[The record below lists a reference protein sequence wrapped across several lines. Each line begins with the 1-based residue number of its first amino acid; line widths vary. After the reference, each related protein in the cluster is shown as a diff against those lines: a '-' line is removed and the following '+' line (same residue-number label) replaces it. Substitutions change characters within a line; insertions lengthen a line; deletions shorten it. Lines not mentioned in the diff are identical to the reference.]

1 MNNVFATC
9 QCHFDFLNSYGYAIP
24 SFADDNAITFCGD
37 CTRIRMLYSPFE
49 LVVEGV
55 IEDFNGRHFAIED
68 AFTYINETE
77 HRGYFQFANNDPE
90 TTLKG
95 MRDFAENLCFLF
107 AKIDLSMPGNFD
119 AVWNFTQAEE
129 DAYKKRRIVEDE
141 LREAERC
148 WRLKKYP
155 KAIALFENNAESLSQ
170 SQRQKLS
177 YMKRH

>member
-1 MNNVFATC
+1 
-9 QCHFDFLNSYGYAIP
+9 
-24 SFADDNAITFCGD
+24 
-37 CTRIRMLYSPFE
+37 
-49 LVVEGV
+49 
-55 IEDFNGRHFAIED
+55 
-68 AFTYINETE
+68 
-77 HRGYFQFANNDPE
+77 
-90 TTLKG
+90 
-95 MRDFAENLCFLF
+95 MRAFAENLCFLF
-107 AKIDLSMPGNFD
+107 AKIDLSMLANFD

-155 KAIALFENNAESLSQ
+155 EAIALFENNAESLSQ

>member
-1 MNNVFATC
+1 MSNVFATC
-9 QCHFDFLNSYGYAIP
+9 QCHFDFLNSYGYAAP
-24 SFADDNAITFCGD
+24 SFADDNAITYCGGY
-37 CTRIRMLYSPFE
+37 TRIRMSYSPFE
-49 LVVEGV
+49 LVVEGA
-55 IEDFNGRHFAIED
+55 IEDFNGRHFVIED

-90 TTLKG
+90 TILKG
-95 MRDFAENLCFLF
+95 MRAFAENLCFLF
-107 AKIDLSMPGNFD
+107 AKIDLSMPENFD
-119 AVWNFTQAEE
+119 AVWNFTKTEE

-155 KAIALFENNAESLSQ
+155 EAIALFENNAESLSQ

-177 YMKRH
+177 YMKSL